1 MNTKKQLFS
10 ICFTAIFASSTVT
23 TAFAA
28 VHNDIKNNWTENA
41 KNIIMAQASS
51 QTNSNT
57 VTLQKNTMQNQVIN
71 GNLIIPASNSS
82 EQIILEHITVTGT
95 VFAQCSGT
103 IQIKGCNINN
113 IQLQK
118 QGVIIDSDVSSNINT
133 VQICTNS
140 HIKGNGYKNVLISE
154 NAASAVTIDADIQL
168 LEINIPSAITLLS
181 NAQIQTLQVSSN
193 APNTSIDFSQYA
205 QAQNCVLYAKT
216 KITGTAGKIDEL
228 TAYVN
233 GVETDIKPEQ
243 LFLKQNANKIT
254 YTARESI
261 TKPSPSKTT
270 TSSKQNLILDTDGQG
285 FNATAKTYRSATIKA
300 QNATLSNAVIENDVT
315 IQDTIK
321 NTSATL
327 KEVTVN
333 GNVNIYGGR
342 DAINIQNCNIQN
354 DVISYRKDR
363 TPVTLFFDSNT
374 NVSGNI
380 AIRGNTILKGDRYT
394 MLKNVLVEQYTGRN
408 LEIDTNIKNI
418 TFDTTA
424 VEVQLNQN
432 KIIQTLKVS
441 DVPNTLKINMADGS
455 VIEELYA
462 DTNIEITGTGTIKK
476 LITNKQS
483 NIASSITL
491 GQHSDGFVAVTG
503 IENVPTNMYQGKS
516 ITLSGAVVP
525 YNASKKAIRWSVKD
539 AGNTGAAISNGNV
552 LTAYAEGTVI
562 VTAQIFHGI
571 GNAKHFSQDFIINVE
586 DEFKNF
592 IKTED
597 IVMTSPTVWDIDEPL
612 VLTGYVT
619 PSNATNN
626 FIQWS
631 IKNDGNTKSNITNN
645 ELTAQRT
652 GVVTVCA
659 TVEKGIDG
667 VSDITKEFHINII
680 PIEEKYTK
688 VDNIVLN
695 TPTTC
700 KAGEMLQLS
709 GTIQPDN
716 ANAKEIQW
724 RIVNAGNTGAYIQN
738 HTNLYT
744 RTAGNIVISATV
756 YGGAGNS
763 YSKTYYQEFNITVK

>member
-1 MNTKKQLFS
+1 MNRTKQLLS
-10 ICFTAIFASSTVT
+10 ICFSAILASSTVT

-28 VHNDIKNNWTENA
+28 VHNDIKNNWTQNT
-41 KNIIMAQASS
+41 KNMITAQASS
-51 QTNSNT
+51 ETDSNT
-57 VTLQKNTMQNQVIN
+57 VILQKNTMQNQIIN
-71 GNLIIPASNSS
+71 GNLTIPASNNS

-95 VFAQCSGT
+95 VFVQGGET
-103 IQIKGCNINN
+103 INIKGCNINN
-113 IQLQK
+113 IQVQK
-118 QGVIIDSDVSSNINT
+118 QNVIIDSDVSNNINT
-133 VQICTNS
+133 MQICTNA
-140 HIKGNGYKNVLISE
+140 HIKGNSYKNVLISE
-154 NAASAVTIDADIQL
+154 NVVSAVTVDAEIEL

-181 NAQIQTLQVSSN
+181 NTQIQTLQISST
-193 APNTSIDFSQYA
+193 APNASIDFSQNA
-205 QAQNCVLYAKT
+205 QVENCILYAKA
-216 KITGTAGKIDEL
+216 KITGTAGKINEL

-233 GVETDIKPEQ
+233 DVETDIKPEQ
-243 LFLKQNANKIT
+243 LYLKQNANKIT
-254 YTARESI
+254 YTAKERI
-261 TKPSPSKTT
+261 TKSSPSKTT
-270 TSSKQNLILDTDGQG
+270 SSKENLILNTDGQG
-285 FNATAKTYRSATIKA
+285 FNATAKTYQSATIKA
-300 QNATLSNAVIENDVT
+300 QNATLYNAVIEKDVT
-315 IQDTIK
+315 IQDVIK

-327 KEVTVN
+327 KDVTVN

-342 DAINIQNCNIQN
+342 DAIRIENCNIQN

-394 MLKNVLVEQYTGRN
+394 LLKNVLVEQYTGRK

-432 KIIQTLKVS
+432 KKIQTLNVS
-441 DVPNTLKINMADGS
+441 DVPNTLKINMEEGS

-462 DTNIEITGTGTIKK
+462 DTNIEITGTGTIQK

-483 NIASSITL
+483 NIASTIKL
-491 GQHSDGFVAVTG
+491 GEHSDGFIAVTG
-503 IENVPTNMYQGKS
+503 IENVPTSMYQGKS

-525 YNASKKAIRWSVKD
+525 YNANKKAIRWSIKD

-552 LTAYAEGTVI
+552 LTAYAEGSVV
-562 VTAQIFHGI
+562 VTAQIFHGM
-571 GNAKHFSQDFIINVE
+571 GNAKHFSQDFVINVE

-592 IKTED
+592 VKTED

-612 VLTGYVT
+612 ILTGYVT
-619 PSNATNN
+619 PSNATHN

-631 IKNDGNTKSNITNN
+631 IQNDGNTKSNITNN

-652 GVVTVCA
+652 GVVTVRA

-667 VSDITKEFHINII
+667 ISDITKEFHINII
-680 PIEEKYTK
+680 PIEKKYIT

-709 GTIQPDN
+709 GTVQPDN
-716 ANAKEIQW
+716 ANVKEIQW
-724 RIVNAGNTGAYIQN
+724 RIVDAGTTGAYIQN

-756 YGGAGNS
+756 YGGSGNS
-763 YSKTYYQEFNITVK
+763 YSKTYCQEFNITVK